1 MRCRTALL
9 CAGLSGAVL
18 WLAGCATPESR
29 IKKNPELF
37 ASFPE
42 EAQQK
47 IRAGSIDIGFTPPM
61 VEMALGRPD
70 RQYSRRTAEGVS
82 RIWSYTERDLRPARQ
97 RVTGSFTVRV
107 PGHGYRTVT
116 DTVWVDVDQYLEYE
130 RLRIEYQDGA
140 VVAIEEVQR

>member
-1 MRCRTALL
+1 MRCRAMFL
-9 CAGLSGAVL
+9 CFGVSVAVL
-18 WLAGCATPESR
+18 WLTGCATPESR

-37 ASFPE
+37 SSFPE
-42 EAQQK
+42 GAQQQ
-47 IRAGSIDIGFTPPM
+47 IRQGEVDIGFTPPM

-70 RQYSRRTAEGVS
+70 RQYSRRTPQGLSE
-82 RIWSYTERDLRPARQ
+82 IWSYTERDLRPARQ

-130 RLRIEYQDGA
+130 RLRIEFGDGE
-140 VVAIEEVQR
+140 VVAIEQVQR